1 MSHYY
6 KALIDCYDPST
17 GHNLVK
23 HELLTKRERYF
34 YFAGLTDSNFK
45 EVTISRS
52 RTFNSFGCRFIIDDP
67 ERMK

>member
-6 KALIDCYDPST
+6 KALCDVYNPST
-17 GHNLVK
+17 GMQLVK
-23 HELLTKRERYF
+23 HELITKRERNLYF
-34 YFAGLTDSNFK
+34 KGLSDVNFK

-67 ERMK
+67 ERNK